1 MKAAPGEDSAP
12 EPPRRDMR
20 RHACGAALLLILAAA
35 VGLRVY
41 RLEHESAF
49 YDEVASIVVLDAP
62 DLATFFQTY
71 RLSGDI
77 VSPPAYLT
85 AEYLWAHTAGAS
97 VHSIRLLS
105 VLFGVLSILF
115 VYLVASELFGQP
127 TGLLSAGVA
136 AVSMTHIYYSQ
147 EIRAYALAMMLSG
160 LSAYSFVKLLHRGGR
175 RWWLLHLAVNA
186 LLPLTHLMAAF
197 MLLAE
202 GLALLALRWR
212 RPGRI
217 IAWGMANACAC
228 LPVLLWLVTLDLG
241 FADRSTSWVPDL
253 SPLAFL
259 GALPF
264 FAGAWT
270 RWSLMGRYAT
280 YSPLDTAATVALAAV
295 AYAAL
300 VWAVWWALSA
310 GRSTHSGHGDATRL
324 SGGGGMLFILA
335 WLLVPPLAL
344 LALSYLWRPC
354 YVERYVLYSALPFA
368 IVLGAAVGQAS
379 KRPAQLAVAA
389 LLVVLYAHS
398 LARVGGPLR
407 PDWQGV
413 AQHVHDRGLE
423 GDLVFI
429 RPFWQRDSFRFYSEL
444 PDAQIQPFDDW
455 SVVYRR
461 APEAL
466 AAGHALWAVVFPLGE
481 DLAEFEHGLSTRG
494 LRYDKTVSNGL
505 IRPLVY
511 HITAPGPGG

>member
-1 MKAAPGEDSAP
+1 MTAAPGEGSAP
-12 EPPRRDMR
+12 EPARRDLR
-20 RHACGAALLLILAAA
+20 RYAYLAALLLILAAA
-35 VGLRVY
+35 AGLRLY
-41 RLEHESAF
+41 RLERESAF
-49 YDEVASIVVLDAP
+49 YDEVASVVVLDAP

-77 VSPPAYLT
+77 VSPPVYLT
-85 AEYLWAHTAGAS
+85 AEYLWAHTAGSS

-115 VYLVASELFGQP
+115 VYLVASELFGQA
-127 TGLLSAGVA
+127 TGLFSAGAA

-175 RWWLLHLAVNA
+175 RWWVLHLAANA
-186 LLPLTHLMAAF
+186 LLPLTHLMAGF

-202 GLALLALRWR
+202 GLPLLALRWR
-212 RPGRI
+212 RPGRVI
-217 IAWGMANACAC
+217 VWGIANAGAC
-228 LPVLLWLVTLDLG
+228 LPVLLWLVTLNLG

-300 VWAVWWALSA
+300 VWAVWWALTA
-310 GRSTHSGHGDATRL
+310 GRSTRSEHGDATRL
-324 SGGGGMLFILA
+324 TRAGGMFFVLA
-335 WLLVPPLAL
+335 WLLVPPLSL

-354 YVERYVLYSALPFA
+354 YVERYVLYSSLPFA
-368 IVLGAAVGQAS
+368 IVLGAAVGHAP
-379 KRPAQLAVAA
+379 KRSVQLAVGAV
-389 LLVVLYAHS
+389 LLVLYGHS
-398 LARVGGPLR
+398 AARVGGPLR

-413 AQHVHDRGLE
+413 AQAVGDRGQD

-429 RPFWQRDSFRFYSEL
+429 RPFWQRDSFRFYSDL

-461 APEAL
+461 VPDAL
-466 AAGHALWAVVFPLGE
+466 AAGHGVWAVVFPLGE
-481 DLAEFEHGLSTRG
+481 DLAEFEHGLSARG
-494 LRYDKTVSNGL
+494 LRFDKTVSNGL

-511 HITAPGPGG
+511 HITPPGPDG